1 MKKKYYKFTKKHNKG
16 IRFFL
21 HSFHIPN
28 YNLFESHNILGGFPM
43 KDAIKKRLYKIK
55 KRLYVEAKYLADY
68 GFGIGTPI
76 QYHIDKENNQISIL
90 PVKKATKHVAKTT
103 QKTGKVVPVI
113 DIKGEEVEQ
122 FFANHKQI
130 QVEIHKGKILFTV
143 LEEAQ
148 TNPIENVVNF
158 EDYKHNQ
165 TNLVKK
171 TYSVSVNEYAK
182 VSGFEQMTIFDFFK
196 ADSGD
201 IKKSFNSNRIS
212 NTIKDKAIKML
223 SLFSGSGTLDKGFLD
238 EKYDIVFAN
247 DRFEKKA
254 LRDYHIQTYKHNIGD
269 HIVMKDVMDLT
280 ENDIPE
286 VDFIAAGVP
295 CVTFSSLNTKNNFR
309 DSEST
314 LHPIVEQTL
323 NIIKWSKAKA
333 FLIENV
339 ERFLT
344 VKKGIILER
353 IKERLSDFG
362 IVSKVIDA
370 TQIGSAQKRKRA
382 FILGIKG
389 ENPTLEL
396 PHLSEINTVKD
407 AWTNISSAPQ
417 QDLGFKPT
425 EKMLERIIH
434 IPQGGNITNVPTH
447 LRAPN
452 KKFTN
457 YCQRLSLDSQS
468 PTITHVQDDAFIH
481 PIEDRYLT
489 VRETARLFSLPD
501 NFEFIGSLTSIFEML
516 KNAVDYKVA
525 RFLAKIIKK
534 QLLPVLR

>member
-295 CVTFSSLNTKNNFR
+295 CVTFSALNTKNNFR

>member
-1 MKKKYYKFTKKHNKG
+1 
-16 IRFFL
+16 
-21 HSFHIPN
+21 
-28 YNLFESHNILGGFPM
+28 M

-90 PVKKATKHVAKTT
+90 PVKKASKHVAKTT

-143 LEEAQ
+143 IEEAQ
-148 TNPIENVVNF
+148 SNPIENVVNF

-165 TNLVKK
+165 INLVKK

-196 ADSGD
+196 ADAGD
-201 IKKSFNSNRIS
+201 VKKSFKGNKFS
-212 NTIKDKAIKML
+212 NTIKEKAIKML

-254 LRDYHIQTYKHNIGD
+254 LRDYHIQTYKHNIGN

-295 CVTFSSLNTKNNFR
+295 CVTFSALNTKNNFR
-309 DSEST
+309 DSDSI

-344 VKKGIILER
+344 VKKGIILDR
-353 IKERLSDFG
+353 IKERLSEFG

-370 TQIGSAQKRKRA
+370 TQLGSAQKRKRA

-389 ENPTLEL
+389 ENPTLDI

-407 AWTNISSAPQ
+407 AWINISSASQ

-425 EKMLERIIH
+425 EKMLERIFH
-434 IPQGGNITNVPTH
+434 IPQGGNILDVPTH

-457 YCQRLSLDSQS
+457 YCQRLSLESHS

-481 PIEDRYLT
+481 PTEDRYLT

-501 NFEFIGSLTSIFEML
+501 SFEFLGSLTSIFEML
-516 KNAVDYKVA
+516 KNGVDYKVA
-525 RFLAKIIKK
+525 RFLAKTIKK
-534 QLLPVLR
+534 QLLPVLQ